1 MKSLFMKHLS
11 MKRLSVIILAIIA
24 ACTLIGCSSA
34 RQATKI
40 VHEVSNDSSYQSN
53 VQYDSII
60 IYQDRLMDR
69 TRDTIYIKD
78 KTVEYRYKMLRDTV
92 YRLRIDSIPVVR
104 EVELVREVRHIPWY
118 AKFLSWTGA
127 LAIIILLIRIILSIK
142 L

>member
-1 MKSLFMKHLS
+1 MKHLS
-11 MKRLSVIILAIIA
+11 MKRLLVIILAIIA
-24 ACTLIGCSSA
+24 ACTLIGCSSL

-40 VHEVSNDSSYQSN
+40 VHEVSTDSSYQSN

-118 AKFLSWTGA
+118 AKVLSLLGV
-127 LAIIILLIRIILSIK
+127 LLLVLILFKVFRYFK
-142 L
+142 

>member
-1 MKSLFMKHLS
+1 
-11 MKRLSVIILAIIA
+11 MKRLSLKRLLVIILAIIA

-92 YRLRIDSIPVVR
+92 YHLRIDSIPVVR

-118 AKFLSWTGA
+118 AKVLSLLGV
-127 LAIIILLIRIILSIK
+127 LLLVLILFKVFRYFK
-142 L
+142 

>member
-1 MKSLFMKHLS
+1 MKHLS
-11 MKRLSVIILAIIA
+11 MKRLSVIILVIIA

-40 VHEVSNDSSYQSN
+40 VHEVSNDSCYQSN

-60 IYQDRLMDR
+60 IYQDRLMDC

-118 AKFLSWTGA
+118 AKVLSLLGV
-127 LAIIILLIRIILSIK
+127 LLLVLILFKVFRYFK
-142 L
+142 

>member
-1 MKSLFMKHLS
+1 MKGLSL
-11 MKRLSVIILAIIA
+11 KRLLVIILAIIA
-24 ACTLIGCSSA
+24 ACTLIGCSSS

-40 VHEVSNDSSYQSN
+40 VHEVSTDSSYQSN

-92 YRLRIDSIPVVR
+92 YRHRIDSIPVVR

-118 AKFLSWTGA
+118 AKVLSLLGV
-127 LAIIILLIRIILSIK
+127 LLLVLILFKVFRYFK
-142 L
+142 